1 MMMREV
7 GVAEWWDIASKRDPA
22 VVTMILSG
30 NQMVGHVIL
39 AKCMV
44 WY

>member
-1 MMMREV
+1 MT
-7 GVAEWWDIASKRDPA
+7 GWWDIVSKRDP
-22 VVTMILSG
+22 VVISG

-44 WY
+44 WYKICLRSIRI

>member
-7 GVAEWWDIASKRDPA
+7 GVAEWWDMVSKRNL

-30 NQMVGHVIL
+30 NQMVIMYNLV
-39 AKCMV
+39 
-44 WY
+44 